1 MILLNDQRE
10 AISIRATRSPSPVED
25 PLLLGLPKVELR
37 RKSEQSE
44 QQRLRG
50 AQNDLRLEL
59 QHSLLEPR
67 TSRVPLCTFNEF
79 PTMVN

>member
-59 QHSLLEPR
+59 QHSLLEPT